1 MRLHSTTLPELTAE
15 VITSIPIFSQ
25 GTYKLPSTTASQHG
39 WRQPGLSHSCSSD
52 PPPDPTLQLAKEF
65 CLQSQMGKELCNTG
79 VLSYYT
85 LKSALVVPS
94 LERRWIQN
102 VFPEKS
108 SQRIGFRNPCFTT
121 SPTPPPHTQRCGDS
135 QCTQMCSILNQSQ
148 DILNAHNLQALKKRM
163 LDTHLC

>member
-1 MRLHSTTLPELTAE
+1 MRLHTTALPELTAE
-15 VITSIPIFSQ
+15 VITPTPIFSQ
-25 GTYKLPSTTASQHG
+25 GTYKLPSAMPASMDEDNQVYPIAAPQILPQTLLCSWPRSSASNPKWAKSCATQVYSITTLSSQL
-39 WRQPGLSHSCSSD
+39 WLSHLWRGDGFRMCS
-52 PPPDPTLQLAKEF
+52 Q
-65 CLQSQMGKELCNTG
+65 
-79 VLSYYT
+79 
-85 LKSALVVPS
+85 
-94 LERRWIQN
+94 R
-102 VFPEKS
+102 